1 VRQAK
6 TWAWAAAAAATLGIC
21 VATLHSGFGPI
32 APGWSFYLTTGDAAL
47 GELIANLILFI
58 PLGVALTLAGVKPM
72 RVVAAGAVLSFT
84 VEFLQQWIP
93 GRDPSLGD
101 IVANTISTALG
112 VLLVV
117 AAPIWLFA
125 PPRRSAW
132 QALGTAIIAVLVW
145 WGTAALLRQTFP
157 PLPYSVVL
165 TPDFNH
171 LGHYNGRV
179 LDVRPGNA
187 RMDITV
193 TAATEPPTR
202 TSPLIAVIGPRDEK
216 VLMLAVDHTDLTLR
230 YYTPALRLTLEHPD
244 LRLRGALR
252 GVAPSDTFTAATWH
266 DSTDICLRLNA
277 TQRCGLGYTIGD
289 GWKLIY
295 YPESWAPWALAFIN
309 TLWLAGCVTG
319 VGFWSVRGRRRTP
332 QDADGAAIGRIAI
345 AIAILGS
352 VIVPIVTHLN
362 ATTLNEFLG
371 VIGGIV
377 LGRWLARIT
386 AKGQSE
392 TPDPTAAGYTT
403 PRARPAPTS

>member
-1 VRQAK
+1 MRQAK

-32 APGWSFYLTTGDAAL
+32 PPGWSFYLTTGDAAL
-47 GELIANLILFI
+47 AELIANLILFI

-72 RVVAAGAVLSFT
+72 RVITAGAVLSFT

-101 IVANTISTALG
+101 IVANTNSTAFG

-132 QALGTAIIAVLVW
+132 QALGTAIVALLVW
-145 WGTAALLRQTFP
+145 YGTAAMVRQSFP

-165 TPDFNH
+165 TPHFQHADQ
-171 LGHYNGRV
+171 YNGKV
-179 LDVRPGNA
+179 VDVRPGNA
-187 RMDITV
+187 RLDIT
-193 TAATEPPTR
+193 AIAGPAPPGSS
-202 TSPLIAVIGPRDEK
+202 SPLIAFIGQHDER
-216 VLMLAVDHTDLTLR
+216 VLVLAVDHTDLSLR
-230 YYTPALRLTLEHPD
+230 YFMPAVRATLEQPD

-252 GVAPSDTFTAATWH
+252 GVAPGDTFTAATWH
-266 DSTDICLRLNA
+266 DSTDICLRVNT

-295 YPESWAPWALAFIN
+295 YPASWAPWQLALIN

-319 VGFWSVRGRRRTP
+319 VGFWSARGKKAAARN
-332 QDADGAAIGRIAI
+332 DGGEGGGTAKSGGGEGVAIGRIAI
-345 AIAILGS
+345 AIAVLGS
-352 VIVPIVTHLN
+352 VIVPIATDLN
-362 ATTLNEFLG
+362 ATTLYEFLG

-377 LGRWLARIT
+377 FGRFLAR
-386 AKGQSE
+386 
-392 TPDPTAAGYTT
+392 
-403 PRARPAPTS
+403 RNRPNY